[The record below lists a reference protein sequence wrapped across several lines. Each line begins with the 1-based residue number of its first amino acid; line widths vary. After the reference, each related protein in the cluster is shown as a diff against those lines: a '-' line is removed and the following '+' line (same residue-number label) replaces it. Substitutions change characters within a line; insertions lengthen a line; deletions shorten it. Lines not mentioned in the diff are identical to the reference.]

1 MAWCQ
6 AVTNCVRF
14 KPDRPAIK
22 KELAAHYEDHVRDL
36 ERIGFDWKLA
46 QERALGAMG
55 DPVEVGQAM
64 DRAHKPWLGW
74 LWRVSCWLVIIACV
88 LALWNLAWNG
98 WPELRQS
105 VSEIEKPT
113 QELLEASAYPASF
126 RAGAYRMDIEWVQYA
141 LEEERDRYNMTI
153 SLTASTPK
161 FWLEG
166 PNFRECLEAV
176 DSNGTRYRMHWYPFI
191 NGSGP
196 NSGHLENACWIQL
209 HGLENDPEWVDS
221 IHKTAGWTIRGELP
235 HGEEGT
241 P

>member
-126 RAGAYRMDIEWVQYA
+126 QAGAYRMDIEWVQYA

-176 DSNGTRYRMHWYPFI
+176 DSNGTR
-191 NGSGP
+191 
-196 NSGHLENACWIQL
+196 
-209 HGLENDPEWVDS
+209 
-221 IHKTAGWTIRGELP
+221 
-235 HGEEGT
+235 
-241 P
+241 